1 MFDQR
6 LSSRTKRDVAP
17 VRGLMVAAVHGVLI
31 AGAIRAST
39 APPPAPPAPR
49 IDTTAFVTE
58 PLRLIHATP
67 GGPSSP
73 GGVIADLLPIDP
85 RLAPIDIPTT
95 LPPIDP
101 GPPLDPERLRQVMTV
116 GGPGSTRGDS
126 TGLGGVLAQAEV
138 DQPAEAIHQPQPRY
152 PPVLQQ
158 AGIEGRVLVEF
169 IIDTLGHIE
178 PASLRVLESSN
189 GGFEAAAG
197 ETLRRSVFRPARV
210 QGRPVRQRTIQAVGF
225 RIAPD

>member
-1 MFDQR
+1 MFDKL
-6 LSSRTKRDVAP
+6 LSSRTKREVAP

-31 AGAIRAST
+31 AGAIRAT
-39 APPPAPPAPR
+39 TVPPPAPPPPR
-49 IDTTAFVTE
+49 MDTTAFITE
-58 PLRLIHATP
+58 TP
-67 GGPSSP
+67 RAIPAVPSGPSSP
-73 GGVIADLLPIDP
+73 GSAFVELRPLDLT
-85 RLAPIDIPTT
+85 LAPANMPTT

-101 GPPLDPERLRQVMTV
+101 GPPFDPDRLRRVLSV
-116 GGPGSTRGDS
+116 GGPGPTRGDS
-126 TGLGGVLAQAEV
+126 TGFGGVLAQADV
-138 DQPAEAIHQPQPRY
+138 DQPAEAIHQPKPKY

-158 AGIEGRVLVEF
+158 AGLEGRVLVEF
-169 IIDTLGHIE
+169 IIDTLGHVE

-189 GGFEAAAG
+189 AGFEAAAG

>member
-1 MFDQR
+1 MFDKL
-6 LSSRTKRDVAP
+6 LSSRTKREVAP

-31 AGAIRAST
+31 AGAIRAT
-39 APPPAPPAPR
+39 TPPPPAPPPPR
-49 IDTTAFVTE
+49 IDTTVFITE

-73 GGVIADLLPIDP
+73 GGVTVEFRPIDLP
-85 RLAPIDIPTT
+85 PAPTDIPTM

-101 GPPLDPERLRQVMTV
+101 GPSLDPDRLREVLSV
-116 GGPGSTRGDS
+116 GGPGPTRGDS
-126 TGLGGVLAQAEV
+126 TSLGGVLAQAEV
-138 DQPAEAIHQPQPRY
+138 DQPAEVIHQPKPRY

-169 IIDTLGHIE
+169 IIDTLGHTE

-189 GGFEAAAG
+189 PGFEAAAG

-210 QGRPVRQRTIQAVGF
+210 QGRPVRQRTIQAVAF